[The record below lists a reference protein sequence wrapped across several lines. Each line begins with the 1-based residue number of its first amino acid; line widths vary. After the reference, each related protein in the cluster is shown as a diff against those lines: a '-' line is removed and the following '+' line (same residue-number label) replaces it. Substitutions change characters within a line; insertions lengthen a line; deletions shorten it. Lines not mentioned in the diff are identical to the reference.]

1 MAVVNAYLVQGI
13 QVLVASHL
21 VWVGQPLVQ
30 VGLVDLQ
37 GGRGV
42 HQGDL
47 HQEQAGALAAQENN
61 LKHGDVNYHMSG
73 FITYVFWIGHIKD
86 ILLGL
91 DITLCKS
98 LHLCHLWVCSKTR

>member
-1 MAVVNAYLVQGI
+1 MAVVSSYLVRGI
-13 QVLVASHL
+13 LVLAASHL
-21 VWVGQPLVQ
+21 VLVGRPPVQ

-73 FITYVFWIGHIKD
+73 FISYVF
-86 ILLGL
+86 
-91 DITLCKS
+91 
-98 LHLCHLWVCSKTR
+98 